1 MTTTGG
7 GPTTTI
13 PPMTV
18 NRTTVDSALQSPI
31 LFLIKSII
39 KRSSN
44 YHFQSLLTNLGSRAL
59 NEVASTWGI
68 QTHVGKL
75 KNTINT
81 IKDVMLDAEER
92 QVESHTV
99 RGWLDRLRPVVFAAD
114 DLFDECTTMAS
125 QRAVMGSDGISK
137 KVLSFFSH
145 SNQIAFAFSISN
157 KIKKIREELD
167 DIVKDSS
174 EFALVLRPHEESE
187 EKRLSRQVRGQTHSF
202 IAVDEVIGREDDREA
217 IIDIMMASHAAQ
229 EQRLAVIPIV
239 GIGGLGK
246 TTLAQLLY
254 NDERVEKN
262 FELKLWVCVSEVFD
276 VMEITKKIIMSA
288 TNSKSQNLEMD
299 QLQGQLRKEIGGK
312 KYLLVL
318 DDVWNE
324 KPEEWRNLK
333 ALLMVGGE
341 GSQILVTTRSRKV
354 ADIMGSVQAYELNGL
369 SEEKTWKLFEKMAF
383 NPGESQKQPQL
394 VKLAEE
400 ILKRCVGVPLA
411 IRSLGTLLRGEEEW
425 KWISIAGTSF
435 VNLPDKQNNVMAIL
449 KLSYHHLLS
458 PLKNCFAYC
467 ALFPKDYKFET
478 DMLIDLWMAEGF
490 VIPSGKTQCLDL
502 CHEYL
507 MQLLQRCFF
516 QDITRDEWGN
526 ISSFKMHDLMHDLA
540 IEVAGIQSRSK
551 VGDLQDGDINAKI
564 RHLSF
569 DYYYQTDSWEI
580 PSYML
585 QAKQLRTFLLPEYN
599 RSGSYFNKAILQQL
613 ISNFRCLRVLDMRDR
628 GVKDL
633 PKSIGK
639 LIHLRYLNLSLNPK
653 EELPHSVT
661 GLYNLQTLI
670 LYGCQW
676 LRALPIHTRK
686 LTNLRNLNTLDCKSM
701 THMPSGLGE
710 LTSLHKLPVFIV
722 KCKESNT
729 LQSDATT
736 AQLRDLKT
744 LNNLSGSLKIIFF
757 NYPMDPASEANLHG
771 KHRLIELALEFDD
784 CGTMDHDEAIL
795 EGLKPHQNL
804 KKLDIKSYKGRE
816 LPSWAMRECFFKTLP
831 NLVEV
836 HLLLFPN
843 CREVP
848 SFSRLPFLKR
858 MSVRCFP
865 EVEYMERSLLGI
877 DLSLSPPQ
885 TFFPSLE
892 ELRLSVMFKLKG
904 WWEDIETID
913 YSDHM
918 NISHPSSH
926 HHPLSLSFSKLTK
939 LEIQSCEELKTF
951 PLCPIVEELTLWD
964 VNKHLTLLPEV
975 TSSQASGDVGLSVTT
990 SEYCSK
996 LKTLS
1001 VDEVEHLFSLPRECL
1016 AHITSLAIKDCKLLS
1031 TCILKEVFQHL
1042 PSLVSLT
1049 FLFCSRLT
1057 SIFEGLEHLT
1067 SLESLVLRGCKKLSL
1082 SQNRQVDCDMPWKS
1096 LKSIRSLGI
1105 LYIPELHH
1113 LPNGLQHLTKLIS
1126 LKLQEKPNLEALP
1139 EWISCFSSLEYMRLF
1154 KCPKL
1159 TCLPEGFSKL
1169 TTLYELEIEDCPG
1182 LTNRCAGPT
1191 CGDWPK
1197 IQHIPLLSVK
1207 ENSKMIYRVSRA

>member
-1 MTTTGG
+1 
-7 GPTTTI
+7 
-13 PPMTV
+13 
-18 NRTTVDSALQSPI
+18 
-31 LFLIKSII
+31 
-39 KRSSN
+39 
-44 YHFQSLLTNLGSRAL
+44 
-59 NEVASTWGI
+59 
-68 QTHVGKL
+68 
-75 KNTINT
+75 
-81 IKDVMLDAEER
+81 
-92 QVESHTV
+92 
-99 RGWLDRLRPVVFAAD
+99 
-114 DLFDECTTMAS
+114 MAS
-125 QRAVMGSDGISK
+125 QRAVTGSDGISK
-137 KVLSFFSH
+137 KVLSFFSY
-145 SNQIAFAFSISN
+145 SNQIAFAFSISS
-157 KIKKIREELD
+157 KIKKIRKELD
-167 DIVKDSS
+167 NIVKDSS

-187 EKRLSRQVRGQTHSF
+187 EQRLIRQLRGQTHSF

-217 IIDIMMASHAAQ
+217 IIDIMMASHAAE

-276 VMEITKKIIMSA
+276 VKQITKKIIMSA
-288 TNSKSQNLEMD
+288 TNCTSQNLEMD

-324 KPEEWRNLK
+324 KPEEWLNLK

-354 ADIMGSVQAYELNGL
+354 ADIMGNVQAYELSGL
-369 SEEKTWKLFEKMAF
+369 SEEKAWTLFEKMAF

-400 ILKRCVGVPLA
+400 IVKRCVGVPLA
-411 IRSLGTLLRGEEEW
+411 LRSLGTLLRGEEEW

-490 VIPSGKTQCLDL
+490 VIPSGKTQCLEEL

-516 QDITRDEWGN
+516 QDITRDEWGS

-540 IEVAGIQSRSK
+540 IEVAGIECRSK
-551 VGDLQDGDINAKI
+551 VADLRDGDINVKI

-569 DYYYQTDSWEI
+569 DHYYQTGSWKI

-585 QAKQLRTFLLPEYN
+585 EAKQLRTFLLPDYN
-599 RSGSYFNKAILQQL
+599 RSGSYFNKAILRQL
-613 ISNFRCLRVLDMRDR
+613 ISNFKCLRVLDMRDR
-628 GVKDL
+628 GVKSL
-633 PKSIGK
+633 PKFIGK
-639 LIHLRYLNLSLNPK
+639 LIHLRYLNLSMNPI
-653 EELPHSVT
+653 EELPHSIT
-661 GLYNLQTLI
+661 KLHNLHTLI
-670 LYGCQW
+670 LYHCKW

-686 LTNLRNLNTLDCKSM
+686 LINLRNLNTLDCNSM

-710 LTSLHKLPVFIV
+710 LTSLHKLPIFIV
-722 KCKESNT
+722 KCNESNT
-729 LQSDATT
+729 LQSDAST
-736 AQLRDLKT
+736 AQLRDLKA

-757 NYPMDPASEANLHG
+757 NFLMDPESESREANLHS
-771 KHRLIELALEFDD
+771 KHRLTELVLEFED
-784 CGTMDHDEAIL
+784 CGNMDHDEAIL

-804 KKLDIKSYKGRE
+804 KKLDIDSYKGRK
-816 LPSWAMRECFFKTLP
+816 LPSWAMGDCFFKTLP

-836 HLLLFPN
+836 HLSFFEN

-848 SFSRLPFLKR
+848 SFSQLPFLKR
-858 MSVRCFP
+858 MSVECLL

-885 TFFPSLE
+885 TFFPSLQ
-892 ELRLSVMFKLKG
+892 ELRLYGMLKLKG

-913 YSDHM
+913 YSDHV
-918 NISHPSSH
+918 NISHQSSQH
-926 HHPLSLSFSKLTK
+926 YPLSLSFSKLAK
-939 LEIQSCEELKTF
+939 LEINSCLELKTF

-964 VNKHLTLLPEV
+964 VNKHLTLLSEV
-975 TSSQASGDVGLSVTT
+975 TSSQASADVGSSVTT

-1016 AHITSLAIKDCKLLS
+1016 AHITSLAIKDPRLLN
-1031 TCILKEVFQHL
+1031 TCLLKEVFQHL
-1042 PSLVSLT
+1042 PSLASLT
-1049 FLFCSRLT
+1049 YLCCFHLE

-1067 SLESLVLRGCKKLSL
+1067 CLESLVLENCWELDL
-1082 SQNRQVDCDMPWKS
+1082 SQNTQVDCDMPWKA
-1096 LKSIRSLGI
+1096 LKSIRSLDI
-1105 LYIPELHH
+1105 LYIRKLHH
-1113 LPNGLQHLTKLIS
+1113 LPNGFQHLTKLRI
-1126 LKLQEKPNLEALP
+1126 LKLEYNGNLEALP
-1139 EWISCFSSLEYMRLF
+1139 EWISCFSSLEYMSLS
-1154 KCPKL
+1154 KCPQL

-1169 TTLYELEIEDCPG
+1169 AALYELQIEDCPG

-1191 CGDWPK
+1191 GDDWPK

-1207 ENSKMIYRVSRA
+1207 EKSKMIYRVSRA